1 LGKECLPQLERNQRL
16 SSQLMTPQQKQQI
29 AEFQKM
35 IDSLCVRKIKLMT
48 EVEEINNTIIFL
60 GQQRDDIMSKE

>member
-1 LGKECLPQLERNQRL
+1 
-16 SSQLMTPQQKQQI
+16 MTPQQEQQI

>member
-1 LGKECLPQLERNQRL
+1 
-16 SSQLMTPQQKQQI
+16 MTPSQEKAI
-29 AEFQKM
+29 AQFQKM
-35 IDSLCVRKIKLMT
+35 IDTLCVRKIKLMT